1 MRVGK
6 TLRHTTHVGSETS
19 GGYGA
24 GVPPLPIPNREV
36 KPSGA
41 DGTAMQCGRVGS
53 RLLSKER
60 SPRILTSL
68 RAFYCLYVAL
78 TLYNSNLLIFEF
90 IPPIMNLLR
99 FQYWINFV
107 RLCFLLCLMLLT
119 GVMQAFADTV
129 SYQFTSHQWKA
140 VTNGVSSN
148 WFSIKDG
155 DSFASH
161 LVPVTK
167 DRSGA
172 CANSPES
179 FDNISSITVHYSTNT
194 KSGKGTIRVYCVD
207 SADSKAQN
215 GKQVSNGF
223 LINMPG
229 KDQTATFTCA
239 PSVSGYVQIFVD
251 CTENSI
257 YIKSVD
263 IEYSSNSPVLRN
275 SVSTLDFGSVESG
288 KSKGLSFQLSGRNL
302 RSDAVLSVDGE
313 GFSVQPARV
322 SPNEGEISETD
333 VKVTY
338 SPTSVG
344 NHQAKLTISSDGA
357 TAKVISLTG
366 TAIAPTVYH
375 KVTWLVNG
383 ETYTDGNPSSNVAEG
398 KKVMML
404 PSAPQAIEGK
414 DFVGWTDSIISGS
427 KNEKPSVLFVDTAS
441 APVVNADVEYYA
453 VFAKKTGNEVKYT
466 KLNSD
471 KFNSKADYVI
481 GAEYNRQLYCFYKYT
496 KVDKEEKWGLMSK
509 DSIPI
514 VFQLSGK
521 PEKLVVKDEKGNYLA
536 PIVGGFQMSSNEKTI
551 ILKSEGAIHYVKPYL
566 SLRFNPNSGLRW
578 YNNGD
583 GNSFPEAY
591 FYEISGGVT
600 YSGYCTSVPLFGTV
614 SFKAIDSDS
623 TRYATFS
630 STRDVVFVGDDVE
643 VAGLAVKND
652 IISPIPVTLARY
664 EVTDASAG
672 ENGEVKGC
680 YVPAKTGVLLKSKSD
695 TASYYYAKS
704 SYDLILSGNMLKPAP
719 VGGGKFEPE
728 TGYRYYKLA
737 YNNYSTKQGLGFY
750 WGAEEGG
757 AFKVKEGLA
766 YLAVPSADA
775 HNAKGFRFDG
785 VTDGIDG
792 VEVDRNK
799 PHDLYNLIGQ
809 RVVGKAAPGLYV
821 VNGKKVIIR

>member
-1 MRVGK
+1 MS
-6 TLRHTTHVGSETS
+6 HTTHVGSETS

-68 RAFYCLYVAL
+68 RAFYCLFVAL
-78 TLYNSNLLIFEF
+78 MVYYPYLLTFKNHPNMI
-90 IPPIMNLLR
+90 LLR
-99 FQYWINFV
+99 FQCWINCV
-107 RLCFLLCLMLLT
+107 RLYFLLCLMLLT
-119 GVMQAFADTV
+119 GVVQSYADTV
-129 SYQFTSHQWKA
+129 SYQFTGRNWTA
-140 VTNGVSSN
+140 TN
-148 WFSIKDG
+148 DG
-155 DSFASH
+155 DTANWHYIQQGAYDVNTNYVKIEGGSNAS
-161 LVPVTK
+161 
-167 DRSGA
+167 
-172 CANSPES
+172 ANSPVS
-179 FDNISSITVHYSTNT
+179 FDNISSVTVHYSTNLY
-194 KSGKGTIRVYCVD
+194 SGKGVVSVYCVD
-207 SADSKAQN
+207 SASSNAKL
-215 GKQVSNGF
+215 GKQVGNDF
-223 LINMPG
+223 EV
-229 KDQTATFTCA
+229 KVAHDKTVKFTTDNA
-239 PSVSGYVQIFVD
+239 VSGYVQILVS

-257 YIKSVD
+257 YIQSVD

-288 KSKGLSFQLSGRNL
+288 KSKELSFQLSGRNL
-302 RSDAVLSVDGE
+302 NSDAVLSVDGE

-375 KVTWLVNG
+375 TVTWLVNG
-383 ETYTDGNPSSNVAEG
+383 ENYTDGNPSSNVAEG

-414 DFVGWTDSIISGS
+414 EFVGWTDSNISGS

-441 APVVNADVEYYA
+441 APVVHADVVYYA
-453 VFAKKTGNEVKYT
+453 VFAKKTGNEVTYT
-466 KLNSD
+466 KLNSN

-481 GAEYNRQLYCFYKYT
+481 GAEYNGKIYYFYKRVENPT
-496 KVDKEEKWGLMSK
+496 WGKMSE
-509 DSIPI
+509 DVAQCPPI
-514 VFQLSGK
+514 EFTLSGTK
-521 PEKLVVKDEKGNYLA
+521 NALKAQAKNGLYLKSTYND
-536 PIVGGFQMSSNEKTI
+536 FQMTQEEYTI
-551 ILKSEGAIHYVKPYL
+551 SISEEGLLHNNNKYSPNVT
-566 SLRFNPNSGLRW
+566 LRFNPDRGLRW
-578 YNNGD
+578 YKYGNG
-583 GNSFPEAY
+583 NFPEAY

-600 YSGYCTSVPLFGTV
+600 YSGYCTSVPRTV

-630 STRDVVFVGDDVE
+630 STRNVVFVGDDVE

-652 IISPIPVTLARY
+652 IISPIPVKPASY
-664 EVTDASAG
+664 AVTDASVG
-672 ENGEVKGC
+672 KNGEVNGC
-680 YVPAKTGVLLKSKSD
+680 YVPANTGVLLKSKSD

-704 SYDLILSGNMLKPAP
+704 SYEVNLSGNMLKPAP
-719 VGGGKFEPE
+719 VGGGEFEPE
-728 TGYRYYKLA
+728 TGYKYYKLA

-750 WGAEEGG
+750 WGAENGG
-757 AFKVKEGLA
+757 AFKVKDGLA

-785 VTDGIDG
+785 VTDGIGG

-799 PHDLYNLIGQ
+799 SHDLYNLIGQ

>member
-1 MRVGK
+1 M
-6 TLRHTTHVGSETS
+6 
-19 GGYGA
+19 
-24 GVPPLPIPNREV
+24 
-36 KPSGA
+36 
-41 DGTAMQCGRVGS
+41 
-53 RLLSKER
+53 
-60 SPRILTSL
+60 SL
-68 RAFYCLYVAL
+68 RAFYCLFVAL

-119 GVMQAFADTV
+119 GVVQAFADTV

-155 DSFASH
+155 DSFASYQ
-161 LVPVTK
+161 VPVTK

-229 KDQTATFTCA
+229 KEQAAKFTCA

-288 KSKGLSFQLSGRNL
+288 KSKELIFQLSGRNL
-302 RSDAVLSVDGE
+302 KSDAVLSVDGE

-375 KVTWLVNG
+375 TITWLVNG
-383 ETYTDGNPSSNVAEG
+383 ETYIDGNPSSKAAEG

-414 DFVGWTDSIISGS
+414 EFVGWTDSSISGS
-427 KNEKPSVLFVDTAS
+427 KNEKPSVLFVDAAS
-441 APVVNADVEYYA
+441 APVVKADVVYYA
-453 VFAKKTGNEVKYT
+453 VFAKKTGNEVTYT
-466 KLNSD
+466 KLNSN
-471 KFNSKADYVI
+471 KFKKDAQYVI
-481 GAEYNRQLYCFYKYT
+481 GADDANRQVYYFYKYT
-496 KVDKEEKWGLMSK
+496 KVDENENWGLMSK

-536 PIVGGFQMSSNEKTI
+536 PFKGGFQMSSSEKTI
-551 ILKSEGAIHYVKPYL
+551 ILKSDGTIHADKYL
-566 SLRFNPNSGLRW
+566 SLRFSPNNGLRW
-578 YNNGD
+578 YTNGD
-583 GNSFPEAY
+583 GTTFNAAY

-600 YSGYCTSVPLFGTV
+600 YSDYCTSVPRTV
-614 SFKAIDSDS
+614 SFKAIDLDG

-672 ENGEVKGC
+672 ENGEVNGC
-680 YVPAKTGVLLKSKSD
+680 YVPANTGVLLKSKSA
-695 TASYYYAKS
+695 TASYYYVKS
-704 SYDLILSGNMLKPAP
+704 AYEVNLSGNMLKPAP
-719 VGGGKFEPE
+719 VGGGEFKPE
-728 TGYRYYKLA
+728 TGYKYYKLA

-757 AFKVKEGLA
+757 AFKVKDGLA

-785 VTDGIDG
+785 VTDGIGG

-799 PHDLYNLIGQ
+799 SHDLYNLIGQ

>member
-1 MRVGK
+1 M
-6 TLRHTTHVGSETS
+6 
-19 GGYGA
+19 
-24 GVPPLPIPNREV
+24 I
-36 KPSGA
+36 
-41 DGTAMQCGRVGS
+41 
-53 RLLSKER
+53 
-60 SPRILTSL
+60 
-68 RAFYCLYVAL
+68 
-78 TLYNSNLLIFEF
+78 
-90 IPPIMNLLR
+90 LLR
-99 FQYWINFV
+99 FQCWINCV
-107 RLCFLLCLMLLT
+107 RLYFLLCLMLLT
-119 GVMQAFADTV
+119 GVVQSYADTV
-129 SYQFTSHQWKA
+129 SYQFTGRNWTA
-140 VTNGVSSN
+140 TN
-148 WFSIKDG
+148 DG
-155 DSFASH
+155 DTANWHYIQQGAYDVNTNYVKIEGGSNAS
-161 LVPVTK
+161 
-167 DRSGA
+167 
-172 CANSPES
+172 ANSPVS
-179 FDNISSITVHYSTNT
+179 FDNISSVTVHYSTNLY
-194 KSGKGTIRVYCVD
+194 SGKGVVSVYCVD
-207 SADSKAQN
+207 SPSSNAKL
-215 GKQVSNGF
+215 GKQVGNDF
-223 LINMPG
+223 EVQVAHD
-229 KDQTATFTCA
+229 KTVKFTTDNA
-239 PSVSGYVQIFVD
+239 VSGYVQILVS

-257 YIKSVD
+257 YIQSVD

-288 KSKGLSFQLSGRNL
+288 KSKELSFQLSGRNL
-302 RSDAVLSVDGE
+302 NSDAVLSVDGE

-357 TAKVISLTG
+357 TSKVLSLTG

-383 ETYTDGNPSSNVAEG
+383 ENYTEGNPSSDVAGG
-398 KKVMML
+398 KKVSTL
-404 PSAPQAIEGK
+404 PSVPQAIEGK
-414 DFVGWTDSIISGS
+414 EFVGWTDSNISGS
-427 KNEKPSVLFVDTAS
+427 KNEKPSVLFVDAAS
-441 APVVNADVEYYA
+441 APVVKADVVYYA

-481 GAEYNRQLYCFYKYT
+481 GAEYKGQLYCFYKYT
-496 KVDKEEKWGLMSK
+496 KVDENEKWGLMSK

-514 VFQLSGK
+514 VFHLSGK

-578 YNNGD
+578 YPNSQGD
-583 GNSFPEAY
+583 SFNKAY
-591 FYEISGGVT
+591 FYEISGGVN
-600 YSGYCTSVPLFGTV
+600 YSGYCTSVPRTV
-614 SFKAIDSDS
+614 SFKAIDSDG

-630 STRDVVFVGDDVE
+630 STRNVVFVGDDVE

-652 IISPIPVTLARY
+652 IISPITVTPASY
-664 EVTDASAG
+664 AVTDASAG
-672 ENGEVKGC
+672 ENGEVNGC
-680 YVPAKTGVLLKSKSD
+680 YVPANTGVLLKSKSA

-704 SYDLILSGNMLKPAP
+704 SYEVNLSGNMLKPAP
-719 VGGGKFEPE
+719 VGGGEFKPE
-728 TGYRYYKLA
+728 TGYKYYKLA

-757 AFKVKEGLA
+757 AFKVKDGLA

-799 PHDLYNLIGQ
+799 SHDLYNLIGQ

>member
-1 MRVGK
+1 
-6 TLRHTTHVGSETS
+6 
-19 GGYGA
+19 
-24 GVPPLPIPNREV
+24 
-36 KPSGA
+36 
-41 DGTAMQCGRVGS
+41 
-53 RLLSKER
+53 
-60 SPRILTSL
+60 
-68 RAFYCLYVAL
+68 
-78 TLYNSNLLIFEF
+78 
-90 IPPIMNLLR
+90 
-99 FQYWINFV
+99 
-107 RLCFLLCLMLLT
+107 MLLT
-119 GVMQAFADTV
+119 GVVQAFADTV
-129 SYQFTSHQWKA
+129 SYQFTGRNWTA
-140 VTNGVSSN
+140 TN
-148 WFSIKDG
+148 DG
-155 DSFASH
+155 DTANWH
-161 LVPVTK
+161 CIQP
-167 DRSGA
+167 GA
-172 CANSPES
+172 YFGTANVKVERDGMACGNSPVL
-179 FDNISSITVHYSTNT
+179 FDNISSVTVHYSTN
-194 KSGKGTIRVYCVD
+194 KDSGKGVIRVYCVD
-207 SADSKAQN
+207 SASSNAKL
-215 GKQVSNGF
+215 GKQVGNDF
-223 LINMPG
+223 EVQVAHDKMV
-229 KDQTATFTCA
+229 KFTTDNA
-239 PSVSGYVQIFVD
+239 VSGFVQILVS

-275 SVSTLDFGSVESG
+275 SVSILDFGSVESG
-288 KSKGLSFQLSGRNL
+288 KSKELSFQLLGRNL
-302 RSDAVLSVDGE
+302 NSDAVLSVDGE

-375 KVTWLVNG
+375 TVTWLVNG
-383 ETYTDGNPSSNVAEG
+383 ITYNDGNPSSNVAEG
-398 KKVMML
+398 KKVMTL

-414 DFVGWTDSIISGS
+414 EFVGWTDSNISGS

-441 APVVNADVEYYA
+441 APVVNADVVYYA
-453 VFAKKTGNEVKYT
+453 VFAKKTGNEVTYT
-466 KLNSD
+466 KLNSN

-481 GAEYNRQLYCFYKYT
+481 GAEYNGQLYCFYKYT
-496 KVDKEEKWGLMSK
+496 KVDEKEKWGLMSK
-509 DSIPI
+509 DSTPI
-514 VFQLSGK
+514 VFHLSGK

-536 PIVGGFQMSSNEKTI
+536 PIEDWFKMSSNEI
-551 ILKSEGAIHYVKPYL
+551 AIELDSDGAIHYVKTQP
-566 SLRFNPNSGLRW
+566 SLKLKFNLDSGFGLRW
-578 YNNGD
+578 YNLSTNE
-583 GNSFPEAY
+583 NAY

-652 IISPIPVTLARY
+652 IISPIPVTSASY
-664 EVTDASAG
+664 AVTDASVG
-672 ENGEVKGC
+672 KNGEVKGC
-680 YVPAKTGVLLKSKSD
+680 YVPANTGVLLKSKSD

-704 SYDLILSGNMLKPAP
+704 SYEVNLSGNMLKPAP

-757 AFKVKEGLA
+757 AFKVKDGLA

-785 VTDGIDG
+785 VTDGIGG

-799 PHDLYNLIGQ
+799 SHDLYNLIGQ

>member
-1 MRVGK
+1 M
-6 TLRHTTHVGSETS
+6 
-19 GGYGA
+19 
-24 GVPPLPIPNREV
+24 I
-36 KPSGA
+36 
-41 DGTAMQCGRVGS
+41 
-53 RLLSKER
+53 
-60 SPRILTSL
+60 
-68 RAFYCLYVAL
+68 
-78 TLYNSNLLIFEF
+78 
-90 IPPIMNLLR
+90 LLR
-99 FQYWINFV
+99 FQCWINCV
-107 RLCFLLCLMLLT
+107 RLYFLLCLMLLT
-119 GVMQAFADTV
+119 GVVQSFADTV

-155 DSFASH
+155 DSFASYQ
-161 LVPVTK
+161 VPVTK

-229 KDQTATFTCA
+229 KEQAAKFTCA

-288 KSKGLSFQLSGRNL
+288 KSKELSFQLSGRNL
-302 RSDAVLSVDGE
+302 NSDAVLSVDGE

-357 TAKVISLTG
+357 TSKVLSLTG

-383 ETYTDGNPSSNVAEG
+383 ENYTEGNPSSDVAGG
-398 KKVMML
+398 KKVSTL
-404 PSAPQAIEGK
+404 PSVPQAIEGK
-414 DFVGWTDSIISGS
+414 EFVGWTDSNISGS
-427 KNEKPSVLFVDTAS
+427 KNEKPSVLFVDAAS
-441 APVVNADVEYYA
+441 APVVKADVVYYA

-481 GAEYNRQLYCFYKYT
+481 GAEYKGQLCCFYKYT
-496 KVDKEEKWGLMSK
+496 KVDEKEKWGLMSK

-514 VFQLSGK
+514 VFHLSGK

-536 PIVGGFQMSSNEKTI
+536 PIKEGFKMSSSEKTI
-551 ILKSEGAIHYVKPYL
+551 ILKSDGTIHDDKYL
-566 SLRFNPNSGLRW
+566 SLRFSPNNGLRW
-578 YNNGD
+578 YTNGD
-583 GNSFPEAY
+583 GTTFNAAY
-591 FYEISGGVT
+591 FYEISGGVN
-600 YSGYCTSVPLFGTV
+600 YSGYCTSVPRTV
-614 SFKAIDSDS
+614 SFKAIYSDS

-652 IISPIPVTLARY
+652 IISPITVTPASY
-664 EVTDASAG
+664 AVTDASVG
-672 ENGEVKGC
+672 KNGEVNGC
-680 YVPAKTGVLLKSKSD
+680 YVPANTGVLLKSKSD

-704 SYDLILSGNMLKPAP
+704 SYEVNLSGNMLKPAP
-719 VGGGKFEPE
+719 VGGGEFEPE
-728 TGYRYYKLA
+728 TGYKYYKLA

-750 WGAEEGG
+750 WGAEDGG
-757 AFKVKEGLA
+757 AFKVKDGLA

-799 PHDLYNLIGQ
+799 SHDLYNLIGQ

>member
-1 MRVGK
+1 M
-6 TLRHTTHVGSETS
+6 
-19 GGYGA
+19 
-24 GVPPLPIPNREV
+24 I
-36 KPSGA
+36 
-41 DGTAMQCGRVGS
+41 
-53 RLLSKER
+53 
-60 SPRILTSL
+60 
-68 RAFYCLYVAL
+68 
-78 TLYNSNLLIFEF
+78 
-90 IPPIMNLLR
+90 LLR
-99 FQYWINFV
+99 FKCWINCV
-107 RLCFLLCLMLLT
+107 RLYFLLCLMLLT
-119 GVMQAFADTV
+119 GVVQSFADTV

-155 DSFASH
+155 DSFASYQ
-161 LVPVTK
+161 VPVTK

-288 KSKGLSFQLSGRNL
+288 KSKELSFQLSGRNL
-302 RSDAVLSVDGE
+302 KSDAVLSVDGE

-357 TAKVISLTG
+357 TSKVLSLTG

-375 KVTWLVNG
+375 TVTWLVNG
-383 ETYTDGNPSSNVAEG
+383 ITYNDGNPSSKVAEG
-398 KKVMML
+398 KKVMTL

-414 DFVGWTDSIISGS
+414 EFVGWTDSNISGS

-441 APVVNADVEYYA
+441 APVVNADVVYYA
-453 VFAKKTGNEVKYT
+453 VFAKKTGNEVTYT
-466 KLNSD
+466 KLNSN

-481 GAEYNRQLYCFYKYT
+481 GAEYNGQLYCFYKYT
-496 KVDKEEKWGLMSK
+496 KVDENEKWGLMSK

-514 VFQLSGK
+514 VFHLSGK
-521 PEKLVVKDEKGNYLA
+521 PDKFEAKDIHGKYLQVVEE
-536 PIVGGFQMSSNEKTI
+536 GFQMSSTSVNI
-551 ILKSEGAIHYVKPYL
+551 SIGSDGLLHSARRDVKVT
-566 SLRFNPNSGLRW
+566 LRFSPTNGLRW
-578 YNNGD
+578 YKYRE

-600 YSGYCTSVPLFGTV
+600 YSGYCTSVPRTV

-630 STRDVVFVGDDVE
+630 STRNVVFVGDDVE

-652 IISPIPVTLARY
+652 IISPIPVKPASY
-664 EVTDASAG
+664 AVTDASVG
-672 ENGEVKGC
+672 KNGEVNGC
-680 YVPAKTGVLLKSKSD
+680 YVPANTGVLLKSKSD
-695 TASYYYAKS
+695 TASYYYVKS
-704 SYDLILSGNMLKPAP
+704 AYEVNLSGNMLKPAP
-719 VGGGKFEPE
+719 VGGGEFEPE
-728 TGYRYYKLA
+728 TGYKYYKLA

-757 AFKVKEGLA
+757 AFKVKDGLA

-799 PHDLYNLIGQ
+799 SHDLYNLIGQ

>member
-1 MRVGK
+1 M
-6 TLRHTTHVGSETS
+6 
-19 GGYGA
+19 
-24 GVPPLPIPNREV
+24 I
-36 KPSGA
+36 
-41 DGTAMQCGRVGS
+41 
-53 RLLSKER
+53 
-60 SPRILTSL
+60 
-68 RAFYCLYVAL
+68 
-78 TLYNSNLLIFEF
+78 
-90 IPPIMNLLR
+90 LLR
-99 FQYWINFV
+99 FQCWINCV
-107 RLCFLLCLMLLT
+107 RLYFLLCLMLLT
-119 GVMQAFADTV
+119 GVVQSYADTV
-129 SYQFTSHQWKA
+129 SYQFTGRNWTA
-140 VTNGVSSN
+140 TN
-148 WFSIKDG
+148 DG
-155 DSFASH
+155 DTANWHYIQQGAYDVNTNYVKIEGGSNAS
-161 LVPVTK
+161 
-167 DRSGA
+167 
-172 CANSPES
+172 ANSPVS
-179 FDNISSITVHYSTNT
+179 FDNISSVTVHYSTNLY
-194 KSGKGTIRVYCVD
+194 SGKGVVSVYCVD
-207 SADSKAQN
+207 SPSSNAKL
-215 GKQVSNGF
+215 GKQVGNDF
-223 LINMPG
+223 EVQVAHD
-229 KDQTATFTCA
+229 KTVKFTTDNA
-239 PSVSGYVQIFVD
+239 VSGYVQILVS

-257 YIKSVD
+257 YIQSVD

-288 KSKGLSFQLSGRNL
+288 MSKELSFQLSGRNL
-302 RSDAVLSVDGE
+302 NSDAVLSVDGE

-322 SPNEGEISETD
+322 SPNEGEIPETD

-383 ETYTDGNPSSNVAEG
+383 ENYTEGNPSSDVAGG
-398 KKVMML
+398 KKVTTL

-414 DFVGWTDSIISGS
+414 EFVGWTDSNISGS

-441 APVVNADVEYYA
+441 APVVNADVVYYA
-453 VFAKKTGNEVKYT
+453 VFAKKTGKEVTYT

-481 GAEYNRQLYCFYKYT
+481 GAEYNGKIYYFYERVENPT
-496 KVDKEEKWGLMSK
+496 WGKMSE
-509 DSIPI
+509 DVALNPPI
-514 VFQLSGK
+514 EFTLSGTK
-521 PEKLVVKDEKGNYLA
+521 NALKAQAKNSLYLKSTYND
-536 PIVGGFQMSSNEKTI
+536 FQMTQEEYTI
-551 ILKSEGAIHYVKPYL
+551 SISEEGLLHNNNKYSPKVT
-566 SLRFNPNSGLRW
+566 LRFSPTKGLRW
-578 YNNGD
+578 YPNGQ
-583 GNSFPEAY
+583 GTLFNAAY
-591 FYEISGGVT
+591 FYEISGGVN
-600 YSGYCTSVPLFGTV
+600 YSGYCTSVPRTV

-652 IISPIPVTLARY
+652 IISPIPVTPASY
-664 EVTDASAG
+664 AVTDASVG
-672 ENGEVKGC
+672 KNGEVNGC
-680 YVPAKTGVLLKSKSD
+680 YVPANTGVLLKSKSD
-695 TASYYYAKS
+695 TASYYYVKS
-704 SYDLILSGNMLKPAP
+704 AYEVNLSGNMLKPAP
-719 VGGGKFEPE
+719 VGGGEFEPE
-728 TGYRYYKLA
+728 TGYKYYKLA

-757 AFKVKEGLA
+757 AFKVKDGLA

-799 PHDLYNLIGQ
+799 SHDLYNLIGQ

>member
-1 MRVGK
+1 M
-6 TLRHTTHVGSETS
+6 
-19 GGYGA
+19 
-24 GVPPLPIPNREV
+24 I
-36 KPSGA
+36 
-41 DGTAMQCGRVGS
+41 
-53 RLLSKER
+53 
-60 SPRILTSL
+60 
-68 RAFYCLYVAL
+68 
-78 TLYNSNLLIFEF
+78 
-90 IPPIMNLLR
+90 LLR
-99 FQYWINFV
+99 FQCWINCV
-107 RLCFLLCLMLLT
+107 RLYFLLCLMLLT
-119 GVMQAFADTV
+119 GVVQSYADTV
-129 SYQFTSHQWKA
+129 SYQFIGREWTA
-140 VTNGVSSN
+140 TNNGVTADWHCIQQGAYDVNTNYVKIEGGSH
-148 WFSIKDG
+148 
-155 DSFASH
+155 AS
-161 LVPVTK
+161 
-167 DRSGA
+167 
-172 CANSPES
+172 ANSTVS
-179 FDNISSITVHYSTNT
+179 FDNISLVKVYYATTKEGKGRLSVFCVDDSLASL
-194 KSGKGTIRVYCVD
+194 KSGSIIGDSVGVQGSATITDRYVEF
-207 SADSKAQN
+207 K
-215 GKQVSNGF
+215 
-223 LINMPG
+223 
-229 KDQTATFTCA
+229 
-239 PSVSGYVQIFVD
+239 PSSLCSGYIQIYASCSV
-251 CTENSI
+251 NSI

-322 SPNEGEISETD
+322 SPNEREISETD

-383 ETYTDGNPSSNVAEG
+383 ENYTEGNPSSDVAGG
-398 KKVMML
+398 KKVTTL
-404 PSAPQAIEGK
+404 PSVPQAIEGK
-414 DFVGWTDSIISGS
+414 EFVGWTDSNISGS
-427 KNEKPSVLFVDTAS
+427 KNEKPSVLFVDAAS
-441 APVVNADVEYYA
+441 APVVKADVVYYA

-481 GAEYNRQLYCFYKYT
+481 GAEYKGQLYCFYKYT
-496 KVDKEEKWGLMSK
+496 KVDENEKWGLMSK

-514 VFQLSGK
+514 VFHLSGK

-578 YNNGD
+578 YPNSQGD
-583 GNSFPEAY
+583 SFNKAY
-591 FYEISGGVT
+591 FYEISGGVN
-600 YSGYCTSVPLFGTV
+600 YSGYCTSVPRTV

-630 STRDVVFVGDDVE
+630 STRDVVFVGKDLV
-643 VAGLAVKND
+643 VAGLKVENC
-652 IISPIPVTLARY
+652 IISPIPVAPASY
-664 EVTDASAG
+664 AVTDASVG

-680 YVPAKTGVLLKSKSD
+680 YVPANTGVLLKSKSD
-695 TASYYYAKS
+695 TVSYYFAKNHPHEVF
-704 SYDLILSGNMLKPAP
+704 LSDNMLKPAP

-757 AFKVKEGLA
+757 AFKVKDGLA

-785 VTDGIDG
+785 VTDGIGG

-799 PHDLYNLIGQ
+799 SHDLYNLIGQ

>member
-1 MRVGK
+1 
-6 TLRHTTHVGSETS
+6 
-19 GGYGA
+19 
-24 GVPPLPIPNREV
+24 
-36 KPSGA
+36 
-41 DGTAMQCGRVGS
+41 
-53 RLLSKER
+53 
-60 SPRILTSL
+60 
-68 RAFYCLYVAL
+68 
-78 TLYNSNLLIFEF
+78 
-90 IPPIMNLLR
+90 
-99 FQYWINFV
+99 
-107 RLCFLLCLMLLT
+107 MLLT
-119 GVMQAFADTV
+119 GVVQSYADTV
-129 SYQFTSHQWKA
+129 SYQFTGREWTA
-140 VTNGVSSN
+140 TNNGVTADWHCIQQGAYDVNTNYVKIEGGSH
-148 WFSIKDG
+148 
-155 DSFASH
+155 AS
-161 LVPVTK
+161 
-167 DRSGA
+167 
-172 CANSPES
+172 ANSTVS
-179 FDNISSITVHYSTNT
+179 FDNISLVKVYYATTKEGKGRLSVFCVDDSLASL
-194 KSGKGTIRVYCVD
+194 KSGSIIGDSVGVQGSATITDRYVEF
-207 SADSKAQN
+207 K
-215 GKQVSNGF
+215 
-223 LINMPG
+223 
-229 KDQTATFTCA
+229 
-239 PSVSGYVQIFVD
+239 PSSLCSGYIQIYASCSV
-251 CTENSI
+251 NSI

-288 KSKGLSFQLSGRNL
+288 KSKELSFQLSGRNL
-302 RSDAVLSVDGE
+302 SSDAVLSVDGE

-357 TAKVISLTG
+357 TSKVLSLTG

-383 ETYTDGNPSSNVAEG
+383 ENYTEGNPSSDVAGG
-398 KKVMML
+398 KKVTTL

-414 DFVGWTDSIISGS
+414 EFVGWTDSNISGS

-441 APVVNADVEYYA
+441 APVVNADVVYYA
-453 VFAKKTGNEVKYT
+453 VFAKKTGNEVTYT
-466 KLNSD
+466 KLNSNE
-471 KFNSKADYVI
+471 FNSKADYVI
-481 GAEYNRQLYCFYKYT
+481 GAEYNGHLYCFYKYT
-496 KVDKEEKWGLMSK
+496 KVDENENWGLMSK

-536 PIVGGFQMSSNEKTI
+536 PFKRGFQMSSTKKEIQLNDD
-551 ILKSEGAIHYVKPYL
+551 GAIHYVKTSV
-566 SLRFNPNSGLRW
+566 SLKLKFNLDSGSGLRW
-578 YNNGD
+578 YNQSTNE
-583 GNSFPEAY
+583 NAY
-591 FYEISGGVT
+591 FYEISGGVN
-600 YSGYCTSVPLFGTV
+600 YSGYCTSVPRTV
-614 SFKAIDSDS
+614 SFKAIDSDG

-652 IISPIPVTLARY
+652 IISPITVTPASY
-664 EVTDASAG
+664 AVTDASVG
-672 ENGEVKGC
+672 KNGEVNGC
-680 YVPAKTGVLLKSKSD
+680 YVPANTGVLLKSKSD

-704 SYDLILSGNMLKPAP
+704 SYEVNLSGNMLKPAP
-719 VGGGKFEPE
+719 VGGGEFEPE
-728 TGYRYYKLA
+728 TGYKYYKLA

-757 AFKVKEGLA
+757 AFKVKDGLA

-799 PHDLYNLIGQ
+799 SHDLYNLIGQ

>member
-1 MRVGK
+1 MKQYSIKFLFCCFRV
-6 TLRHTTHVGSETS
+6 SF
-19 GGYGA
+19 
-24 GVPPLPIPNREV
+24 
-36 KPSGA
+36 
-41 DGTAMQCGRVGS
+41 
-53 RLLSKER
+53 
-60 SPRILTSL
+60 LT
-68 RAFYCLYVAL
+68 
-78 TLYNSNLLIFEF
+78 
-90 IPPIMNLLR
+90 
-99 FQYWINFV
+99 
-107 RLCFLLCLMLLT
+107 CLMLLT
-119 GVMQAFADTV
+119 GVVQAFADTV
-129 SYQFTSHQWKA
+129 SYQFTGRNWTA
-140 VTNGVSSN
+140 TN
-148 WFSIKDG
+148 DG
-155 DSFASH
+155 DTANWH
-161 LVPVTK
+161 CIQQ
-167 DRSGA
+167 GA
-172 CANSPES
+172 FYGTANVMVERDGMACGNSPVL
-179 FDNISSITVHYSTNT
+179 FDNISSVTVHYSTNMD
-194 KSGKGTIRVYCVD
+194 SGKGVIRVYCVD
-207 SADSKAQN
+207 SASSNAKL
-215 GKQVSNGF
+215 GKQVGNDF
-223 LINMPG
+223 EVQVAHD
-229 KDQTATFTCA
+229 KTVKFTTDNA
-239 PSVSGYVQIFVD
+239 VSGYVQILVS

-288 KSKGLSFQLSGRNL
+288 KSKELSFQLSGRNL
-302 RSDAVLSVDGE
+302 NSDAVLSVDGE

-375 KVTWLVNG
+375 TITWLVNG
-383 ETYTDGNPSSNVAEG
+383 ETYTDGNPSSKAAEG

-414 DFVGWTDSIISGS
+414 EFVGWTDSSISGS
-427 KNEKPSVLFVDTAS
+427 KNEKPSVLFVDAAS
-441 APVVNADVEYYA
+441 APVVNADVKYYA
-453 VFAKKTGNEVKYT
+453 VFAKKTGNEVTYT
-466 KLNSD
+466 KLNSN

-481 GAEYNRQLYCFYKYT
+481 GAEYNGKIYYFYKRVENPTWGKMSEDVAQCPPIEFTLSGT
-496 KVDKEEKWGLMSK
+496 KTALKAQAKNGYYLMSTY
-509 DSIPI
+509 D
-514 VFQLSGK
+514 
-521 PEKLVVKDEKGNYLA
+521 N
-536 PIVGGFQMSSNEKTI
+536 FQMSQKEFPISISDKGLLHNNEEHSPNVT
-551 ILKSEGAIHYVKPYL
+551 
-566 SLRFNPNSGLRW
+566 LRFSPNGGLRW
-578 YNNGD
+578 YKYGNG
-583 GNSFPEAY
+583 NFPEAY

-652 IISPIPVTLARY
+652 IISPIPVTPASY
-664 EVTDASAG
+664 AVTDASAG
-672 ENGEVKGC
+672 ENSEVKGC
-680 YVPAKTGVLLKSKSD
+680 YVPAKTGVLLKSKS
-695 TASYYYAKS
+695 AKVSYYFAKNHPHEVF
-704 SYDLILSGNMLKPAP
+704 LSDNMLKPAP

-728 TGYRYYKLA
+728 TGYKYYKLA

-757 AFKVKEGLA
+757 AFKVKDGLA

-785 VTDGIDG
+785 VTDGIGG

-799 PHDLYNLIGQ
+799 SHDLYNLIGQ

>member
-1 MRVGK
+1 
-6 TLRHTTHVGSETS
+6 
-19 GGYGA
+19 
-24 GVPPLPIPNREV
+24 
-36 KPSGA
+36 
-41 DGTAMQCGRVGS
+41 
-53 RLLSKER
+53 
-60 SPRILTSL
+60 
-68 RAFYCLYVAL
+68 
-78 TLYNSNLLIFEF
+78 
-90 IPPIMNLLR
+90 
-99 FQYWINFV
+99 
-107 RLCFLLCLMLLT
+107 MLLT
-119 GVMQAFADTV
+119 GVVQAFADTV
-129 SYQFTSHQWKA
+129 SYQFNGPSWTA
-140 VTNGVSSN
+140 TNNGVTAN
-148 WFSIKDG
+148 WHCIKRGVSDLNTSYVKIEGGSI
-155 DSFASH
+155 A
-161 LVPVTK
+161 L
-167 DRSGA
+167 
-172 CANSPES
+172 ANSTVS
-179 FDNISSITVHYSTNT
+179 FDNISLVKVYYATTKDGKGRLSVFCVDDSLASL
-194 KSGKGTIRVYCVD
+194 KSGSIIG
-207 SADSKAQN
+207 DSKVVQ
-215 GKQVSNGF
+215 G
-223 LINMPG
+223 P
-229 KDQTATFTCA
+229 ATTTDRYEEFK
-239 PSVSGYVQIFVD
+239 PSSLCSGYIQIYASCSV
-251 CTENSI
+251 NSI

-275 SVSTLDFGSVESG
+275 SVSTLDFGSVVSG
-288 KSKGLSFQLSGRNL
+288 KSKELSFQLSGRNL
-302 RSDAVLSVDGE
+302 NSDAVLSVDGE

-344 NHQAKLTISSDGA
+344 KHQAKLTISSDGA

-375 KVTWLVNG
+375 TVTWLVNG
-383 ETYTDGNPSSNVAEG
+383 ETYTDGNPSSKVAEG
-398 KKVMML
+398 KKVKTL
-404 PSAPQAIEGK
+404 PSAPQAIEDK
-414 DFVGWTDSIISGS
+414 EFVGWTDSSISGS
-427 KNEKPSVLFVDTAS
+427 KNEKPSVLFVDAAS
-441 APVVNADVEYYA
+441 APVVKADVVYYA
-453 VFAKKTGNEVKYT
+453 VFAKKTGNEVTYT

-471 KFNSKADYVI
+471 KFRKDAEYVI
-481 GAEYNRQLYCFYKYT
+481 GAEDNRKIYYFYKH
-496 KVDKEEKWGLMSK
+496 DENPKWGRMSE
-509 DSIPI
+509 DVAQCPPI
-514 VFQLSGK
+514 EFTLSGTK
-521 PEKLVVKDEKGNYLA
+521 NALKAQAKNGLYLKSTYND
-536 PIVGGFQMSSNEKTI
+536 FQMTQEEYTI
-551 ILKSEGAIHYVKPYL
+551 SISEEGLLHNNNKYSPNVT
-566 SLRFNPNSGLRW
+566 LRFNPDRGLRW
-578 YNNGD
+578 YKYGE
-583 GNSFPEAY
+583 GNWFPEAY
-591 FYEISGGVT
+591 FYEISGGVN
-600 YSGYCTSVPLFGTV
+600 YSGYCTSVPRTV
-614 SFKAIDSDS
+614 SFKAIDSDG

-704 SYDLILSGNMLKPAP
+704 SYEVILSGNMLKPAP

-757 AFKVKEGLA
+757 AFKVKDGLA

-785 VTDGIDG
+785 VTDGIGG

-799 PHDLYNLIGQ
+799 SHDLYNLIGQ

>member
-1 MRVGK
+1 
-6 TLRHTTHVGSETS
+6 
-19 GGYGA
+19 
-24 GVPPLPIPNREV
+24 
-36 KPSGA
+36 
-41 DGTAMQCGRVGS
+41 
-53 RLLSKER
+53 
-60 SPRILTSL
+60 
-68 RAFYCLYVAL
+68 
-78 TLYNSNLLIFEF
+78 
-90 IPPIMNLLR
+90 
-99 FQYWINFV
+99 
-107 RLCFLLCLMLLT
+107 MLLT
-119 GVMQAFADTV
+119 GVVQSYADTV
-129 SYQFTSHQWKA
+129 SYQFTGRNWTA
-140 VTNGVSSN
+140 TN
-148 WFSIKDG
+148 DG
-155 DSFASH
+155 DTANWHYIQQGAYDVNTNYVKIEGGSNAS
-161 LVPVTK
+161 
-167 DRSGA
+167 
-172 CANSPES
+172 ANSPVS
-179 FDNISSITVHYSTNT
+179 FDNISSVTVHYSTNLY
-194 KSGKGTIRVYCVD
+194 SGKGVVSVYCVD
-207 SADSKAQN
+207 SPSSNAKL
-215 GKQVSNGF
+215 GKQVGNDF
-223 LINMPG
+223 EVQVAHD
-229 KDQTATFTCA
+229 KTVKFTTDNA
-239 PSVSGYVQIFVD
+239 VSGYVQILVS

-257 YIKSVD
+257 YIQSVD

-275 SVSTLDFGSVESG
+275 SVSTLDFGSVECG
-288 KSKGLSFQLSGRNL
+288 KSKELSFQLSGRNL
-302 RSDAVLSVDGE
+302 NSDAVLSVDGE

-322 SPNEGEISETD
+322 SPIEGEISETD

-357 TAKVISLTG
+357 TSKVLSLTG

-383 ETYTDGNPSSNVAEG
+383 ENYTEGNPSSDVAGG
-398 KKVMML
+398 KKVSTL
-404 PSAPQAIEGK
+404 PSVPQAIEGK
-414 DFVGWTDSIISGS
+414 EFVGWTDSNISGS
-427 KNEKPSVLFVDTAS
+427 KNEKPSVLFVDAAS
-441 APVVNADVEYYA
+441 APVVKADVVYYA

-481 GAEYNRQLYCFYKYT
+481 GAEYKGQLYCFYKYT
-496 KVDKEEKWGLMSK
+496 KVDEKEKWGLMSK

-514 VFQLSGK
+514 VFHLSGK

-536 PIVGGFQMSSNEKTI
+536 PIKEGFKMSSSEKTI
-551 ILKSEGAIHYVKPYL
+551 ILKSDGTIHDDKYL
-566 SLRFNPNSGLRW
+566 SLRFSPNNGLRW
-578 YNNGD
+578 YTNGD
-583 GNSFPEAY
+583 GTTFNAAY

-600 YSGYCTSVPLFGTV
+600 YSGYCTSVPRTV
-614 SFKAIDSDS
+614 SFKAIDSDG

-652 IISPIPVTLARY
+652 IISPIPVTPASY
-664 EVTDASAG
+664 AVTDASVC

-680 YVPAKTGVLLKSKSD
+680 YVPANTGVLLKSKSD

-704 SYDLILSGNMLKPAP
+704 AYEVNLSGNMLKPAP
-719 VGGGKFEPE
+719 VGGGEFEPE
-728 TGYRYYKLA
+728 TGYKYYKLA

-757 AFKVKEGLA
+757 AFKVKDGLA

>member
-1 MRVGK
+1 MK
-6 TLRHTTHVGSETS
+6 
-19 GGYGA
+19 
-24 GVPPLPIPNREV
+24 
-36 KPSGA
+36 
-41 DGTAMQCGRVGS
+41 
-53 RLLSKER
+53 
-60 SPRILTSL
+60 
-68 RAFYCLYVAL
+68 
-78 TLYNSNLLIFEF
+78 F
-90 IPPIMNLLR
+90 IR
-99 FQYWINFV
+99 FKYWINCV
-107 RLCFLLCLMLLT
+107 RVYFLLCLMLLT
-119 GVMQAFADTV
+119 GVEQAFADTV
-129 SYQFTSHQWKA
+129 SYQFTGRNWTA
-140 VTNGVSSN
+140 TN
-148 WFSIKDG
+148 DG
-155 DSFASH
+155 DTANWH
-161 LVPVTK
+161 CIQP
-167 DRSGA
+167 GA
-172 CANSPES
+172 YYGTANVKVERDGMACGNSPVL
-179 FDNISSITVHYSTNT
+179 FDNISSVTVHYSTN
-194 KSGKGTIRVYCVD
+194 KNSGKGVISVYCVD
-207 SADSKAQN
+207 SASSNAKL
-215 GKQVSNGF
+215 GKQVGNDF
-223 LINMPG
+223 EVKVAHN
-229 KDQTATFTCA
+229 DTAKFTTDTA
-239 PSVSGYVQIFVD
+239 VSGYVQIFVD

-288 KSKGLSFQLSGRNL
+288 KSKELIFQLSGRNL
-302 RSDAVLSVDGE
+302 SSDAVLSVDGE

-383 ETYTDGNPSSNVAEG
+383 ENYTEGNPSSDVAGG
-398 KKVMML
+398 KKVTTL

-414 DFVGWTDSIISGS
+414 EFVGWTDSNISGS
-427 KNEKPSVLFVDTAS
+427 NNEKPSVLFVDTAS
-441 APVVNADVEYYA
+441 APVVHADVVYYA

-471 KFNSKADYVI
+471 KFNLDAQYVI
-481 GAEYNRQLYCFYKYT
+481 GADDANRQVYYFYKYAE
-496 KVDKEEKWGLMSK
+496 VDKDVDWGKMSK

-514 VFQLSGK
+514 VFHLSGK
-521 PEKLVVKDEKGNYLA
+521 PEKLVAIDEKGNYLA
-536 PIVGGFQMSSNEKTI
+536 PVEKGFKMFSSEKTI
-551 ILKSEGAIHYVKPYL
+551 ILKSDGTIHADKYL
-566 SLRFNPNSGLRW
+566 SLRFSPNNGLRW
-578 YNNGD
+578 YTNGD
-583 GNSFPEAY
+583 GTTFNAAY
-591 FYEISGGVT
+591 FYEISGGVN
-600 YSGYCTSVPLFGTV
+600 YSGYCTSVPRTV

-652 IISPIPVTLARY
+652 IISPIPVTPASY
-664 EVTDASAG
+664 AVTDASVG
-672 ENGEVKGC
+672 KNGEVNGC
-680 YVPAKTGVLLKSKSD
+680 YVPANTGVLLKSKSD

-704 SYDLILSGNMLKPAP
+704 SYEVNLSGNMLKPAP

-757 AFKVKEGLA
+757 AFKVKDGLA

-785 VTDGIDG
+785 VTDGIGG
-792 VEVDRNK
+792 VEVECNK

>member
-1 MRVGK
+1 M
-6 TLRHTTHVGSETS
+6 
-19 GGYGA
+19 
-24 GVPPLPIPNREV
+24 I
-36 KPSGA
+36 
-41 DGTAMQCGRVGS
+41 
-53 RLLSKER
+53 
-60 SPRILTSL
+60 
-68 RAFYCLYVAL
+68 
-78 TLYNSNLLIFEF
+78 
-90 IPPIMNLLR
+90 LLR
-99 FQYWINFV
+99 FQCWINCV
-107 RLCFLLCLMLLT
+107 RLYFLLCLMLLT
-119 GVMQAFADTV
+119 GVVQSYADTV
-129 SYQFTSHQWKA
+129 SYQFTGRNWTA
-140 VTNGVSSN
+140 TN
-148 WFSIKDG
+148 DG
-155 DSFASH
+155 DTANWHYIQQGAYDVNTNYVKIEGGSNAS
-161 LVPVTK
+161 
-167 DRSGA
+167 
-172 CANSPES
+172 ANSPVS
-179 FDNISSITVHYSTNT
+179 FDNISSVTVHYSTNLY
-194 KSGKGTIRVYCVD
+194 SGKGVVSVYCVD
-207 SADSKAQN
+207 SASSNAKL
-215 GKQVSNGF
+215 GKQVGNDF
-223 LINMPG
+223 EV
-229 KDQTATFTCA
+229 KVAHDKTVKFTTDNA
-239 PSVSGYVQIFVD
+239 VSGYVQILVS

-257 YIKSVD
+257 YIQSVD

-288 KSKGLSFQLSGRNL
+288 KSKELSFQLSGRNL
-302 RSDAVLSVDGE
+302 NSDAVLSVDGE

-357 TAKVISLTG
+357 TSKVLSLTG

-383 ETYTDGNPSSNVAEG
+383 ENYTEGNPSSDVAGG
-398 KKVMML
+398 KKVSTL
-404 PSAPQAIEGK
+404 PSVPQAIEGK
-414 DFVGWTDSIISGS
+414 EFVGWTDSNISGS
-427 KNEKPSVLFVDTAS
+427 KNEKPSVLFVDAAS
-441 APVVNADVEYYA
+441 APVVKADVVYYA

-481 GAEYNRQLYCFYKYT
+481 GAEYKGQLYCFYKYT
-496 KVDKEEKWGLMSK
+496 KVDEKEKWGLMSK

-514 VFQLSGK
+514 VFHLSGK

-536 PIVGGFQMSSNEKTI
+536 PIKEGFKMSSSEKTI
-551 ILKSEGAIHYVKPYL
+551 ILKSDGTIHDDKYL
-566 SLRFNPNSGLRW
+566 SLRFSPNNGLRW
-578 YNNGD
+578 YTNGD
-583 GNSFPEAY
+583 GTTFNAAY
-591 FYEISGGVT
+591 FYEISGGVN
-600 YSGYCTSVPLFGTV
+600 YSGYCTSVPRTV

-652 IISPIPVTLARY
+652 IISPITVTPASY
-664 EVTDASAG
+664 AVTDASVG
-672 ENGEVKGC
+672 KNGEVNGC
-680 YVPAKTGVLLKSKSD
+680 YVPANTGVLLKSKSD

-704 SYDLILSGNMLKPAP
+704 SYEVNLSGNMLKPAP
-719 VGGGKFEPE
+719 VGGGEFEPE
-728 TGYRYYKLA
+728 TGYKYYKLA

-750 WGAEEGG
+750 WGAEDGG
-757 AFKVKEGLA
+757 AFKVKDGLA
-766 YLAVPSADA
+766 YLAVPSSDA

-799 PHDLYNLIGQ
+799 SHDLYNLIGQ

>member
-1 MRVGK
+1 M
-6 TLRHTTHVGSETS
+6 
-19 GGYGA
+19 
-24 GVPPLPIPNREV
+24 I
-36 KPSGA
+36 
-41 DGTAMQCGRVGS
+41 
-53 RLLSKER
+53 
-60 SPRILTSL
+60 
-68 RAFYCLYVAL
+68 
-78 TLYNSNLLIFEF
+78 
-90 IPPIMNLLR
+90 LLR
-99 FQYWINFV
+99 FQCWINCV
-107 RLCFLLCLMLLT
+107 RLYFLLCLMLLT
-119 GVMQAFADTV
+119 GVVQSFADTV

-155 DSFASH
+155 DSFASYQ
-161 LVPVTK
+161 VPVTK

-229 KDQTATFTCA
+229 KEQAAKFTCA

-275 SVSTLDFGSVESG
+275 SVSTFDFGSVESG
-288 KSKGLSFQLSGRNL
+288 MSKELSFQLSGRNL
-302 RSDAVLSVDGE
+302 NSDAVLSVDGE

-383 ETYTDGNPSSNVAEG
+383 ENYTEGNPSSDVAGG
-398 KKVMML
+398 KKVTTL

-414 DFVGWTDSIISGS
+414 EFVGWTDSNISGS
-427 KNEKPSVLFVDTAS
+427 NNEKPSVLFVDTAS
-441 APVVNADVEYYA
+441 APVVHADVVYYA
-453 VFAKKTGNEVKYT
+453 VFAKKTGKEVTYT

-481 GAEYNRQLYCFYKYT
+481 GAEYNGKIYYFYERVENPT
-496 KVDKEEKWGLMSK
+496 WGKMSE
-509 DSIPI
+509 DVALNPPI
-514 VFQLSGK
+514 EFTLSGTK
-521 PEKLVVKDEKGNYLA
+521 NALKAQAKNSLYLKSTYND
-536 PIVGGFQMSSNEKTI
+536 FQMTQEEYTI
-551 ILKSEGAIHYVKPYL
+551 SISEEGLLHNNNKYSPKVT
-566 SLRFNPNSGLRW
+566 LRFSPTKGLRW
-578 YNNGD
+578 YPNGQ
-583 GNSFPEAY
+583 GTLFNAAY
-591 FYEISGGVT
+591 FYEISGGVN
-600 YSGYCTSVPLFGTV
+600 YSGYCTSVPRTV
-614 SFKAIDSDS
+614 IFKAIDSDS

-652 IISPIPVTLARY
+652 IISPIPVTPASY
-664 EVTDASAG
+664 AVTDASVG
-672 ENGEVKGC
+672 KNGEVNGC
-680 YVPAKTGVLLKSKSD
+680 YVPANTGVLLKSKSD
-695 TASYYYAKS
+695 TASYYYVKS
-704 SYDLILSGNMLKPAP
+704 AYEVNLSGNMLKPAP
-719 VGGGKFEPE
+719 VGGGEFEPE
-728 TGYRYYKLA
+728 TGYKYYKLA

-757 AFKVKEGLA
+757 AFKVKDGLA

-799 PHDLYNLIGQ
+799 SHDLYNLIGQ

>member
-1 MRVGK
+1 
-6 TLRHTTHVGSETS
+6 
-19 GGYGA
+19 
-24 GVPPLPIPNREV
+24 
-36 KPSGA
+36 
-41 DGTAMQCGRVGS
+41 
-53 RLLSKER
+53 
-60 SPRILTSL
+60 
-68 RAFYCLYVAL
+68 
-78 TLYNSNLLIFEF
+78 
-90 IPPIMNLLR
+90 
-99 FQYWINFV
+99 
-107 RLCFLLCLMLLT
+107 MLLT
-119 GVMQAFADTV
+119 GVVQAFADTV
-129 SYQFTSHQWKA
+129 SYQFTGRNWTA
-140 VTNGVSSN
+140 TN
-148 WFSIKDG
+148 DG
-155 DSFASH
+155 DTANWH
-161 LVPVTK
+161 CIQP
-167 DRSGA
+167 GA
-172 CANSPES
+172 YYGTANVKVERDGMACGNSPVL
-179 FDNISSITVHYSTNT
+179 FDNISSVTVHYSTN
-194 KSGKGTIRVYCVD
+194 KDSGKGVISVYCVD
-207 SADSKAQN
+207 SASSNAKL
-215 GKQVSNGF
+215 GKQVSNDF
-223 LINMPG
+223 EVKVAHN
-229 KDQTATFTCA
+229 DTAKFTTDTA
-239 PSVSGYVQIFVD
+239 VSGYVQIFVD

-288 KSKGLSFQLSGRNL
+288 KSKELIFQLSGRNL
-302 RSDAVLSVDGE
+302 SSDAVLSVDGE
-313 GFSVQPARV
+313 RFSVQPARV

-375 KVTWLVNG
+375 TITWLVNG
-383 ETYTDGNPSSNVAEG
+383 EIYKYGNPSSNVAEG
-398 KKVMML
+398 KKVKTL
-404 PSAPQAIEGK
+404 PSAPQAIEDK
-414 DFVGWTDSIISGS
+414 EFVGWTDSNISGS
-427 KNEKPSVLFVDTAS
+427 KNEKPSVLFVDAAS
-441 APVVNADVEYYA
+441 APVVKADVVYYA
-453 VFAKKTGNEVKYT
+453 VFAKKTGNEVTYA
-466 KLNSD
+466 KLISN
-471 KFNSKADYVI
+471 KFKKDAEYVI
-481 GAEYNRQLYCFYKYT
+481 GADDDNGHVHYFYKYAE
-496 KVDKEEKWGLMSK
+496 VDKNVGWGKMSN
-509 DSIPI
+509 DVMTNSPI
-514 VFQLSGK
+514 KFELSGNPDK
-521 PEKLVVKDEKGNYLA
+521 FEAKDNNENFLQAVKE
-536 PIVGGFQMSSNEKTI
+536 GFKMSSSEKTI
-551 ILKSEGAIHYVKPYL
+551 ILKSDGTIHADKYL
-566 SLRFNPNSGLRW
+566 SLRFSPNNGLRW
-578 YNNGD
+578 YTNGD
-583 GNSFPEAY
+583 GTTFNAAY
-591 FYEISGGVT
+591 FYEISGGVN
-600 YSGYCTSVPLFGTV
+600 YSGYCTSVPRTV
-614 SFKAIDSDS
+614 SFKAIDLDG

-704 SYDLILSGNMLKPAP
+704 SYEVNLSGNMLKPAP

-757 AFKVKEGLA
+757 AFKVKDGLA

-799 PHDLYNLIGQ
+799 SHDLYNLIGQ

>member
-1 MRVGK
+1 M
-6 TLRHTTHVGSETS
+6 
-19 GGYGA
+19 
-24 GVPPLPIPNREV
+24 I
-36 KPSGA
+36 
-41 DGTAMQCGRVGS
+41 
-53 RLLSKER
+53 
-60 SPRILTSL
+60 
-68 RAFYCLYVAL
+68 
-78 TLYNSNLLIFEF
+78 
-90 IPPIMNLLR
+90 LLR
-99 FQYWINFV
+99 FQCWINCV
-107 RLCFLLCLMLLT
+107 RLYFLLCLMLLT
-119 GVMQAFADTV
+119 GIVQSYADTV
-129 SYQFTSHQWKA
+129 SYQFTGRNWTA
-140 VTNGVSSN
+140 TN
-148 WFSIKDG
+148 DG
-155 DSFASH
+155 DTANWHYIQQGAYDVNTNYVKIVGGSNAS
-161 LVPVTK
+161 
-167 DRSGA
+167 
-172 CANSPES
+172 ANSPVS
-179 FDNISSITVHYSTNT
+179 FDNIFSVTVHYSTNLY
-194 KSGKGTIRVYCVD
+194 SGKGVVSVYCVD
-207 SADSKAQN
+207 SPSSNAKL
-215 GKQVSNGF
+215 GKQVGNDF
-223 LINMPG
+223 EVQVAHD
-229 KDQTATFTCA
+229 KTVKFTTDNA
-239 PSVSGYVQIFVD
+239 VSGYVQILVS

-257 YIKSVD
+257 YIQSVD

-288 KSKGLSFQLSGRNL
+288 KSKELSFQLSGRNL
-302 RSDAVLSVDGE
+302 KSDAVLSVDGE

-357 TAKVISLTG
+357 TSKVLSLTG

-375 KVTWLVNG
+375 TVTWLVNG
-383 ETYTDGNPSSNVAEG
+383 ITYNDGNPSSKVAEG
-398 KKVMML
+398 KKVMTL

-414 DFVGWTDSIISGS
+414 EFVGWTDSNISGS
-427 KNEKPSVLFVDTAS
+427 KNEKPSVLFVDVAS
-441 APVVNADVEYYA
+441 APVVKADVVYYA

-481 GAEYNRQLYCFYKYT
+481 GAEYKGQLYCFYKYT
-496 KVDKEEKWGLMSK
+496 KVDENEKWGLMSK

-514 VFQLSGK
+514 VFHLSGK

-536 PIVGGFQMSSNEKTI
+536 PIKEDFKMSSNEI
-551 ILKSEGAIHYVKPYL
+551 AIELDSDGAIHYVKTQP
-566 SLRFNPNSGLRW
+566 SLKLKFNLDSGFGLRW
-578 YNNGD
+578 YNLSTNE
-583 GNSFPEAY
+583 NAY

-614 SFKAIDSDS
+614 SFKAIDSDG

-652 IISPIPVTLARY
+652 IISPIPVKPASY
-664 EVTDASAG
+664 EVTDASVG
-672 ENGEVKGC
+672 KNGEVNGC
-680 YVPAKTGVLLKSKSD
+680 YVPANTGVLLKSKSA

-704 SYDLILSGNMLKPAP
+704 SYEVNLSGNMLKPAP
-719 VGGGKFEPE
+719 VGGGEFKPE
-728 TGYRYYKLA
+728 TGYKYYKLA

-757 AFKVKEGLA
+757 AFKVKDGLA

-785 VTDGIDG
+785 VTDGIGG

-799 PHDLYNLIGQ
+799 SHDLYNLIGQ

>member
-6 TLRHTTHVGSETS
+6 TKRHTTHVGSETS

-68 RAFYCLYVAL
+68 RAFYCLFVAL
-78 TLYNSNLLIFEF
+78 MVYYPYLLTFKNHPNMI
-90 IPPIMNLLR
+90 LLR
-99 FQYWINFV
+99 FQCWINCV
-107 RLCFLLCLMLLT
+107 RLYFLLCLMLLT
-119 GVMQAFADTV
+119 GVVQSYADTV
-129 SYQFTSHQWKA
+129 SYQFTGRNWTA
-140 VTNGVSSN
+140 TN
-148 WFSIKDG
+148 DG
-155 DSFASH
+155 DTANWHYIQQGAYDVNTNYVKIEGGSNAS
-161 LVPVTK
+161 
-167 DRSGA
+167 
-172 CANSPES
+172 ANSPVS
-179 FDNISSITVHYSTNT
+179 FDNISSVTVHYSTNLY
-194 KSGKGTIRVYCVD
+194 SGKGVVSVYCVD
-207 SADSKAQN
+207 SPSSNAKL
-215 GKQVSNGF
+215 GKQVGNDF
-223 LINMPG
+223 EVQVAHD
-229 KDQTATFTCA
+229 KTVKFTTDNA
-239 PSVSGYVQIFVD
+239 VSGYVQILVS

-257 YIKSVD
+257 YIQSVD

-288 KSKGLSFQLSGRNL
+288 KSKELSFQLLGRNL
-302 RSDAVLSVDGE
+302 NSDAVLSVDGE

-375 KVTWLVNG
+375 TVTWLVNG
-383 ETYTDGNPSSNVAEG
+383 ETYTDGNPSSKVAEG
-398 KKVMML
+398 KKVKTL
-404 PSAPQAIEGK
+404 PSAPQAIEDK
-414 DFVGWTDSIISGS
+414 EFVGWTDSSISGS
-427 KNEKPSVLFVDTAS
+427 KNEKPSVLFVDAAS
-441 APVVNADVEYYA
+441 APVVKADVVYYA

-481 GAEYNRQLYCFYKYT
+481 GAEYKGQLYCFYKYT
-496 KVDKEEKWGLMSK
+496 KVDENEKWGLMSK

-514 VFQLSGK
+514 VFHLSGK

-536 PIVGGFQMSSNEKTI
+536 PIKEDFKMSSNEI
-551 ILKSEGAIHYVKPYL
+551 AIELDSDGAIHYVKTQP
-566 SLRFNPNSGLRW
+566 SLKLKFNLDSGFGLRW
-578 YNNGD
+578 YNLSTNE
-583 GNSFPEAY
+583 NAY
-591 FYEISGGVT
+591 FYEISGGVN
-600 YSGYCTSVPLFGTV
+600 YSGYCTSVPRTV

-630 STRDVVFVGDDVE
+630 STRNVVFVGDDVE

-652 IISPIPVTLARY
+652 IISPIPVKPASY
-664 EVTDASAG
+664 AVTDASVG
-672 ENGEVKGC
+672 KNGEVNGC
-680 YVPAKTGVLLKSKSD
+680 YVPANTGVLLKSKSD

-704 SYDLILSGNMLKPAP
+704 SYEVNLSGNMLKPAP
-719 VGGGKFEPE
+719 VGGGDFEPE
-728 TGYRYYKLA
+728 TGYKYYKLA

-757 AFKVKEGLA
+757 AFKVKDGLA

-799 PHDLYNLIGQ
+799 SHDLYNLIGQ

>member
-1 MRVGK
+1 
-6 TLRHTTHVGSETS
+6 
-19 GGYGA
+19 
-24 GVPPLPIPNREV
+24 
-36 KPSGA
+36 
-41 DGTAMQCGRVGS
+41 
-53 RLLSKER
+53 
-60 SPRILTSL
+60 
-68 RAFYCLYVAL
+68 
-78 TLYNSNLLIFEF
+78 
-90 IPPIMNLLR
+90 
-99 FQYWINFV
+99 
-107 RLCFLLCLMLLT
+107 MLLT
-119 GVMQAFADTV
+119 GVVQVFADTV
-129 SYQFTSHQWKA
+129 NYQFTSHQWKA

-155 DSFASH
+155 DSFASYQ
-161 LVPVTK
+161 VPVTK
-167 DRSGA
+167 DCSGA

-229 KDQTATFTCA
+229 KEQAAKFTCA

-275 SVSTLDFGSVESG
+275 NVSAIDFGSVESG

-302 RSDAVLSVDGE
+302 RSDAVLSVDGA

-322 SPNEGEISETD
+322 SPIEGEISETD

-357 TAKVISLTG
+357 TAKVLSLTG

-375 KVTWLVNG
+375 TVTWLVNG
-383 ETYTDGNPSSNVAEG
+383 KTYNDGNPSSKVAGG
-398 KKVMML
+398 KKVTTL

-414 DFVGWTDSIISGS
+414 EFVGWTDSNISGS
-427 KNEKPSVLFVDTAS
+427 KNEKPSVLFMDTAS
-441 APVVNADVEYYA
+441 APVVNADVKYYA
-453 VFAKKTGNEVKYT
+453 VFAKKTGNEVTYT
-466 KLNSD
+466 KLNSN

-481 GAEYNRQLYCFYKYT
+481 GAEYNGKIYYFYKRVENPTWGKMSEDVAQCPPIEFTLSGT
-496 KVDKEEKWGLMSK
+496 KTALKAQAKNGYYLMSTY
-509 DSIPI
+509 D
-514 VFQLSGK
+514 
-521 PEKLVVKDEKGNYLA
+521 N
-536 PIVGGFQMSSNEKTI
+536 FQMSQKEFPISISDKGLLHNNEEHSPNVT
-551 ILKSEGAIHYVKPYL
+551 
-566 SLRFNPNSGLRW
+566 LRFSPNGGLRW
-578 YNNGD
+578 YKYGNG
-583 GNSFPEAY
+583 NFPEAY

-652 IISPIPVTLARY
+652 IISPIPVTPASY
-664 EVTDASAG
+664 AVTDASVG
-672 ENGEVKGC
+672 ENGKVKGC
-680 YVPAKTGVLLKSKSD
+680 YVPANTGVLLKSKSA

-704 SYDLILSGNMLKPAP
+704 SYDFILSGNMLKPAP

-757 AFKVKEGLA
+757 AFKVKDGLA

>member
-1 MRVGK
+1 M
-6 TLRHTTHVGSETS
+6 
-19 GGYGA
+19 
-24 GVPPLPIPNREV
+24 I
-36 KPSGA
+36 
-41 DGTAMQCGRVGS
+41 
-53 RLLSKER
+53 
-60 SPRILTSL
+60 
-68 RAFYCLYVAL
+68 
-78 TLYNSNLLIFEF
+78 
-90 IPPIMNLLR
+90 LLR
-99 FQYWINFV
+99 FQCWINCV
-107 RLCFLLCLMLLT
+107 RLYFLLCLMLLT
-119 GVMQAFADTV
+119 GVVQSYADTV
-129 SYQFTSHQWKA
+129 SYQFTGREWTA
-140 VTNGVSSN
+140 TNNGVTADWHCIQQGAYDVNTNYVKIEGGSH
-148 WFSIKDG
+148 
-155 DSFASH
+155 AS
-161 LVPVTK
+161 
-167 DRSGA
+167 
-172 CANSPES
+172 ANSTVS
-179 FDNISSITVHYSTNT
+179 FDNISLVKVYYATTKEGKGRLSVFCVDDSLASL
-194 KSGKGTIRVYCVD
+194 KSGSIIGDSVGVQGSATITDRYVEF
-207 SADSKAQN
+207 K
-215 GKQVSNGF
+215 
-223 LINMPG
+223 
-229 KDQTATFTCA
+229 
-239 PSVSGYVQIFVD
+239 PSSLCSGYIQIYASCSV
-251 CTENSI
+251 NSI

-288 KSKGLSFQLSGRNL
+288 KSKELSFQLSGRNL
-302 RSDAVLSVDGE
+302 SSDAVLSVDGE

-357 TAKVISLTG
+357 TSKVLSLTG

-383 ETYTDGNPSSNVAEG
+383 ENYTEGNPSSDVAGG
-398 KKVMML
+398 KKVTTL

-414 DFVGWTDSIISGS
+414 EFVGWTDSNISGS

-441 APVVNADVEYYA
+441 APVVNADVVYYA
-453 VFAKKTGNEVKYT
+453 VFAKKTGNEVTYT
-466 KLNSD
+466 KLNSNE
-471 KFNSKADYVI
+471 FNSKADYVI
-481 GAEYNRQLYCFYKYT
+481 GAEYNGHLYCFYKYT
-496 KVDKEEKWGLMSK
+496 KVDENENWGLMSK

-536 PIVGGFQMSSNEKTI
+536 PFKRGFQMSSTKKEIQLNDD
-551 ILKSEGAIHYVKPYL
+551 GAIHYVKTSV
-566 SLRFNPNSGLRW
+566 SLKLKFNLDSGSGLRW
-578 YNNGD
+578 YNQSTNE
-583 GNSFPEAY
+583 NAY
-591 FYEISGGVT
+591 FYEISGGVN
-600 YSGYCTSVPLFGTV
+600 YSGYCTSVPRTV
-614 SFKAIDSDS
+614 SFKAIDSDG

-652 IISPIPVTLARY
+652 IISPITVTPASY
-664 EVTDASAG
+664 AVTDASVG
-672 ENGEVKGC
+672 KNGEVNGC
-680 YVPAKTGVLLKSKSD
+680 YVPANTGVLLKSKSD

-704 SYDLILSGNMLKPAP
+704 SYEVNLSGNMLKPAP
-719 VGGGKFEPE
+719 VGGGEFEPE
-728 TGYRYYKLA
+728 TGYKYYKLA

-757 AFKVKEGLA
+757 AFKVKDGLA

-799 PHDLYNLIGQ
+799 SHDLYNLIGQ